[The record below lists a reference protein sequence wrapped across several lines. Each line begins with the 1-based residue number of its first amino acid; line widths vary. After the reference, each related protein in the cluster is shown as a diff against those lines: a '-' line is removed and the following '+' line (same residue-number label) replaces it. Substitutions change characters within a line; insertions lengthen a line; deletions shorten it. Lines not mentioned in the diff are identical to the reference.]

1 MTSKA
6 KRKEQELAVL
16 ENRVFRDVLNKSSLP
31 EREFLRTQIFRLI
44 TEMSKRGE
52 QLTYVEALSLL
63 GKIAMVLYESDND
76 LRKSRNL

>member
-31 EREFLRTQIFRLI
+31 EREFLRTQIFCLI

-63 GKIAMVLYESDND
+63 GKIAMVLCEPDND